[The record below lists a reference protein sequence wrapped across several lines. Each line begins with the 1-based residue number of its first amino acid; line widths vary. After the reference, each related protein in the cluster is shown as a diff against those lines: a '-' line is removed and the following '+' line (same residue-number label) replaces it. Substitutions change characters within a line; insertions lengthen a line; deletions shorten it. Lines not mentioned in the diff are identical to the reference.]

1 MDILEKFIRKVA
13 YKFPKG
19 YPDIN
24 NPEDRALLEELIG
37 ENILLEA
44 TEDYDN
50 RIKQV
55 LKVDEIPRC
64 KTPVQVGKDFN
75 LSGEDEKIWKALYP
89 VLPLKKGSDVPTAG
103 AGKGEIAAYWAY
115 QYNEKPIEA
124 QDARQS
130 EDPDL
135 IIGGYGVEVKSYDT
149 NVITLGKFARDKAS
163 IQTLN
168 QIFGTLALF
177 TEDSIQGNAGN
188 FSTSTVL
195 SGFKVLE
202 ELVKDKSLQDLP
214 VTKPF
219 FDKVDAIYSNLNLEK
234 GASAEEATSKL
245 LKRMLWTKLSKKPNL
260 GKDIGFILNV
270 SEDGKGKFYKI
281 SREIVDSIPT
291 ERVLN
296 NGIFVKSSEIQM
308 NFSKLFT

>member
-24 NPEDRALLEELIG
+24 NPEDKALLEELIG
-37 ENILLEA
+37 ENILLEV

-55 LKVDEIPRC
+55 LGVDEIPRC
-64 KTPVQVGKDFN
+64 KTPVQVGRDFN
-75 LSGEDEKIWKALYP
+75 LAGEDEKIWKELYP

-135 IIGGYGVEVKSYDT
+135 IIGGYGVEVKSYDA

-163 IQTLN
+163 IQILN

-188 FSTSTVL
+188 FNTSIVL

-219 FDKVDAIYSNLNLEK
+219 FGKVDAIYSNLNLEK

>member
-24 NPEDRALLEELIG
+24 NPEDKALLEELIG
-37 ENILLEA
+37 ENILLEV

-55 LKVDEIPRC
+55 LGVDEIPRC
-64 KTPVQVGKDFN
+64 KTPVQVGRDFN
-75 LSGEDEKIWKALYP
+75 LAGEDEKIWKELYP
-89 VLPLKKGSDVPTAG
+89 VLPLKKGRDVPTAG

-135 IIGGYGVEVKSYDT
+135 IIGGYGVEVKSYDA
-149 NVITLGKFARDKAS
+149 NVITLGKFGRDKAS
-163 IQTLN
+163 IELLN

-177 TEDSIQGNAGN
+177 TEDNIQGNTGN
-188 FSTSTVL
+188 FKTSIVL
-195 SGFKVLE
+195 AGFKVLE
-202 ELVKDKSLQDLP
+202 ELIKDKSLQDLP

-219 FDKVDAIYSNLNLEK
+219 FSKITNLYISLGLEL

-260 GKDIGFILNV
+260 GKDVGFILNV
-270 SEDGKGKFYKI
+270 SEDGKGKYYKI
-281 SREIVDSIPT
+281 TEEIVNNIPS
-291 ERVLN
+291 ERVLD

-308 NFSKLFT
+308 NFPKLFN

>member
-24 NPEDRALLEELIG
+24 NPEDKALLEELIG
-37 ENILLEA
+37 ENILLEV

-55 LKVDEIPRC
+55 LGVDEIPRC
-64 KTPVQVGKDFN
+64 KTPVQVGRDFN
-75 LSGEDEKIWKALYP
+75 LAGEDEKIWKELYP

-103 AGKGEIAAYWAY
+103 AGKGEIAAYWVY

-135 IIGGYGVEVKSYDT
+135 IIGGYGVEVKSYDA

-163 IQTLN
+163 IQILN

-188 FSTSTVL
+188 FNTSIVL

-219 FDKVDAIYSNLNLEK
+219 FSKVDAIYSNLDLEK

>member
-24 NPEDRALLEELIG
+24 NPEDRALLEELLG
-37 ENILLEA
+37 EKLILEV
-44 TEDYDN
+44 TEDYDA

-55 LKVDEIPRC
+55 LGVDEIPTC
-64 KTPVQVGKDFN
+64 KTRLQVGIDFN
-75 LSGEDEKIWKALYP
+75 LSGEDEKIWKQLYP
-89 VLPLKKGSDVPTAG
+89 ILPLKKGSDVPTAG
-103 AGKGEIAAYWAY
+103 AGKGEIATYWAY
-115 QYNEKPIEA
+115 QYNERSIEA

-135 IIGGYGVEVKSYDT
+135 IIGGYGVEVKSYDA
-149 NVITLGKFARDKAS
+149 NIITLGKFGRDKAS
-163 IQTLN
+163 IELLN

-177 TEDSIQGNAGN
+177 TEDNIQGNTGN
-188 FSTSTVL
+188 FRTSVVL
-195 SGFKVLE
+195 EGFKVLE
-202 ELVKDKSLQDLP
+202 ELIKDKSLQDLA

-219 FDKVDAIYSNLNLEK
+219 FTKIINLYSSLGLER
-234 GASAEEATSKL
+234 GASAEEATSTL
-245 LKRMLWTKLSKKPNL
+245 LKRMLWTKLAKKPNL

-281 SREIVDSIPT
+281 TEDIVKNIPS
-291 ERVLN
+291 ERVID

-308 NFSKLFT
+308 NFPKLFT

>member
-19 YPDIN
+19 YPDIS

-37 ENILLEA
+37 ENILLEV
-44 TEDYDN
+44 TEDYDA

-55 LKVDEIPRC
+55 LGVDEIPRC

-75 LSGEDEKIWKALYP
+75 LSGEDEKIWKELYP
-89 VLPLKKGSDVPTAG
+89 VLPLKKDSDVPTAG

-135 IIGGYGVEVKSYDT
+135 IIGGYGVEVKSYDA
-149 NVITLGKFARDKAS
+149 NVITLGKFGRDKAS
-163 IQTLN
+163 IELLN

-177 TEDSIQGNAGN
+177 TEDNIQGNTGN
-188 FSTSTVL
+188 FKTSIVL
-195 SGFKVLE
+195 AGFKVLE
-202 ELVKDKSLQDLP
+202 ELIKDKSLQDLP

-219 FDKVDAIYSNLNLEK
+219 FSKITNLYTSLGLEL

-245 LKRMLWTKLSKKPNL
+245 LKKMLWTKLSKKPNL
-260 GKDIGFILNV
+260 GKDVGFILNV
-270 SEDGKGKFYKI
+270 SEDGKGKYYKI
-281 SREIVDSIPT
+281 TEETVNNIPS

-308 NFSKLFT
+308 NFPKLFN